1 MTEVHIDA
9 SSPENQSQDVGL
21 QRGLLDQFILFGDS
35 ITQQASSQELGFAFQ
50 PALQNAFIRRLDVIN
65 RGFSGYNT
73 SQCLAVLPSFMPNPS
88 QAHVRFLMVFLG
100 ANDSVFPNTSG
111 QDVPLDRYRAN
122 LRNII
127 QHHKLQAH
135 ATNNHGK
142 PATKIILVTPP
153 PIDEYQLQGFPL
165 LDIRTAERTKS
176 YADACVEVGEEL
188 GVAVI
193 HLWEIMM
200 KKAGWE
206 GKEGE
211 VLVGSKKR
219 EKSQAL
225 EEMLVDGLH
234 FKPPAYKVL
243 FEATME
249 LIRDKWPSEDP
260 LVENYS
266 YVVPV
271 WQDAPWAE

>member
-1 MTEVHIDA
+1 
-9 SSPENQSQDVGL
+9 
-21 QRGLLDQFILFGDS
+21 
-35 ITQQASSQELGFAFQ
+35 
-50 PALQNAFIRRLDVIN
+50 
-65 RGFSGYNT
+65 
-73 SQCLAVLPSFMPNPS
+73 
-88 QAHVRFLMVFLG
+88 MVFLG

-111 QDVPLDRYRAN
+111 QDVPLHRYGAN
-122 LRNII
+122 LKNII
-127 QHHKLQAH
+127 QHHKIQAH
-135 ATNNHGK
+135 ATNRHGK

-225 EEMLVDGLH
+225 EEMLVDGEFFDLLH
-234 FKPPAYKVL
+234 EKGRRVL
-243 FEATME
+243 GWDRFPQ
-249 LIRDKWPSEDP
+249 IFQIEDP
-260 LVENYS
+260 NISILV
-266 YVVPV
+266 
-271 WQDAPWAE
+271 